1 MKLGL
6 IDWIIIGAGVLAVAI
21 FTTIEV
27 IKFKKEKKEK
37 DAERIEKAKSNVV
50 AELNEEDDE

>member
-6 IDWIIIGAGVLAVAI
+6 IDWIIIGSGILAVAI

-37 DAERIEKAKSNVV
+37 DAERIEKAKSNIV
-50 AELNEEDDE
+50 AELNEDDDE

>member
-6 IDWIIIGAGVLAVAI
+6 IDWIIIGSGILAVAI

-37 DAERIEKAKSNVV
+37 DAERIEKAKGNVV
-50 AELNEEDDE
+50 AEIEDDEE

>member
-6 IDWIIIGAGVLAVAI
+6 IDWIIIGSGIMAVAI

-37 DAERIEKAKSNVV
+37 DAERIEKAKGNVV
-50 AELNEEDDE
+50 AEQNEDDEE

>member
-6 IDWIIIGAGVLAVAI
+6 IDWIIIGAGILAVAI

-37 DAERIEKAKSNVV
+37 DAERIEKAKGNVV
-50 AELNEEDDE
+50 AEIEDDEE